1 MSSDIQEIYATAI
14 ESLPDSEKLK
24 LASLILDKVSQR
36 SSTNDELEKP
46 WRTGDTTRFF
56 GMFNS
61 GDPDSADNERIDAD
75 LARAYADDHEDED

>member
-24 LASLILDKVSQR
+24 LASLILEKVSQR
-36 SSTNDELEKP
+36 SSPNDELEKP
-46 WRTGDTTRFF
+46 QRTGDITRFF

-75 LARAYADDHEDED
+75 LARAYADNHEDED

>member
-24 LASLILDKVSQR
+24 LASLILEKVSQR
-36 SSTNDELEKP
+36 SSPNDELEKP
-46 WRTGDTTRFF
+46 QRTGDITRFF

-61 GDPDSADNERIDAD
+61 GDPHSADNERIDAD
-75 LARAYADDHEDED
+75 LARAYADNHEDED